1 MAHASNSVVV
11 VRHSSL
17 VVVLT
22 TCIGNRHYPNSRRGN
37 VFATLI
43 GSFCRGIV
51 VVRKARKQEVECIY
65 IDSHVDSNKT
75 GEASTYHVIVD
86 VVRLQSE

>member
-1 MAHASNSVVV
+1 M
-11 VRHSSL
+11 
-17 VVVLT
+17 
-22 TCIGNRHYPNSRRGN
+22 
-37 VFATLI
+37 I